1 MEEYRRLYELYLNKS
16 DTELQE
22 ILNPENGYTPA
33 AVKAATAILKY
44 GRITYEQALEKQSSV
59 VILPQAENPPTF
71 TPHKPVWLLAVCA
84 IFGIIGGIILISGIS
99 DLVRSNEPEN
109 ELIGC
114 YYVGSITGSASY
126 YGLIFYFYDKNTFRY
141 TTETAGQIGYGT
153 YEIDGNALTLHL
165 STDTYSTVL
174 TDNGNKI
181 MINDAQLDK
190 VKESKTL
197 SAYRKL
203 FEQTN

>member
-1 MEEYRRLYELYLNKS
+1 MEEYKRLYELYLNKP
-16 DTELQE
+16 DAELQE
-22 ILNPENGYTPA
+22 ILKPENGYTPA
-33 AVKAATAILKY
+33 AVKAATDILKY
-44 GRITYEQALEKQSSV
+44 GRITYEQALEKQSSI
-59 VILPQAENPPTF
+59 VILPQTENPPTS
-71 TPHKPVWLLAVCA
+71 TPKKPVWLLAVCT

-141 TTETAGQIGYGT
+141 TTETAEQIGYGT

-181 MINDAQLDK
+181 MINDTQLDK
-190 VKESKTL
+190 VTESKTL
-197 SAYRKL
+197 SSYRKL
-203 FEQTN
+203 FEQAN